1 VNNKSLINIKFTPTI
16 FAKNMVV
23 FYVPIVKN
31 SHVKLNFIARI
42 KMNKTVIVIGLLSI
56 LTVACS
62 KNKPHDNVE
71 HQAEKVAEEKPLKAA
86 NSDDCFKLE
95 ANKQFTLN
103 NSDETE
109 IQIIPTMFN
118 DQNAIAIVRQGAGVR
133 TDYIYDLTGRTMLAN
148 LDYGIAALGSNPND
162 VLVKTT
168 YQPPLPTFPSNL
180 KPHQKFQMTYNAVI
194 ESQLD
199 NTDKSENNKTVDIE
213 FVGFENLSLID
224 NNNNTLKFNNACHF
238 VSQIGD
244 STLDEWYAEGYGQ
257 IKYIKRKANGEVKSS
272 EAIGDDPEPES
283 K

>member
-1 VNNKSLINIKFTPTI
+1 
-16 FAKNMVV
+16 
-23 FYVPIVKN
+23 
-31 SHVKLNFIARI
+31 
-42 KMNKTVIVIGLLSI
+42 MNKTVIVIGLLSI

-224 NNNNTLKFNNACHF
+224 KA
-238 VSQIGD
+238 
-244 STLDEWYAEGYGQ
+244 LD
-257 IKYIKRKANGEVKSS
+257 
-272 EAIGDDPEPES
+272 
-283 K
+283 

>member
-1 VNNKSLINIKFTPTI
+1 
-16 FAKNMVV
+16 
-23 FYVPIVKN
+23 
-31 SHVKLNFIARI
+31 
-42 KMNKTVIVIGLLSI
+42 MNKTVVVISLLSI

-62 KNKPHDNVE
+62 KNKSHDNTV
-71 HQAEKVAEEKPLKAA
+71 HQTEKTFEEKPMKTA

-95 ANKQFTLN
+95 PNKKFTLN

-109 IQIIPTMFN
+109 IQIVPTIFN
-118 DQNAIAIVRQGAGVR
+118 NQNAIAIVRQGAGVR

-168 YQPPLPTFPSNL
+168 YQAPLPTFPSNL
-180 KPHQKFQMTYNAVI
+180 MPHQKFQMTYNAVI
-194 ESQLD
+194 ESQVD
-199 NTDKSENNKTVDIE
+199 NTDKSVNNKTVDIE

-224 NNNNTLKFNNACHF
+224 NDDNTLKFNNACHF

-244 STLDEWYAEGYGQ
+244 ATLDEWYAEGYGQ
-257 IKYIKRKANGEVKSS
+257 IKYIKRKASGEVKSS
-272 EAIGDDPEPES
+272 EAIGDDPEPQS